1 MCVLQ
6 LSPVQAIGIA
16 LESHRLDV
24 IAAIYSQTK
33 DSSLLSYAMEGI
45 LDTGFSLS
53 YRDQV
58 LRFLF
63 PLFPRPAAGDG
74 SPHVH
79 ALTRLLVTLS
89 DPSLTIPL
97 LNSLVTSEQLLAF
110 QFAFDL
116 VEGGSQDFLET
127 LRTEL
132 PEGDESTKPVYDKL
146 RTILTGKESV
156 KFYRE
161 FLKRNNQTDLLILK
175 NTKVC
180 YRHVLRLS
188 YLTSIFRMLLNHD
201 LPYTTLLSLFKT
213 RSCTLEPPLTFS
225 YATISNG

>member
-1 MCVLQ
+1 MMLHK
-6 LSPVQAIGIA
+6 AIGIA
-16 LESHRLDV
+16 LESQRLDV
-24 IAAIYSQTK
+24 ISSIYSQTK
-33 DSSLLSYAMEGI
+33 DASLLAYTMEGV

-63 PLFPRPAAGDG
+63 PLFPQPTTGDG

-89 DPSLTIPL
+89 DPSLSISL
-97 LNSLVTSEQLLAF
+97 LSSLVLNEELLAY

-127 LRTEL
+127 VRSEL
-132 PEGDESTKPVYDKL
+132 PEGDEVCVNIIYFTLRLLTFACNQKTKAIYDKL

-156 KFYRE
+156 KLYRE

-175 NTKVC
+175 NTKVKASFLIS
-180 YRHVLRLS
+180 VL
-188 YLTSIFRMLLNHD
+188 F
-201 LPYTTLLSLFKT
+201 
-213 RSCTLEPPLTFS
+213 
-225 YATISNG
+225 

>member
-1 MCVLQ
+1 
-6 LSPVQAIGIA
+6 
-16 LESHRLDV
+16 
-24 IAAIYSQTK
+24 
-33 DSSLLSYAMEGI
+33 MEGV

-63 PLFPRPAAGDG
+63 PLFPQPTAGDG

-97 LNSLVTSEQLLAF
+97 LASLVSCEPLLAY

-127 LRTEL
+127 LRAEL
-132 PEGDESTKPVYDKL
+132 PEGDEVCP
-146 RTILTGKESV
+146 
-156 KFYRE
+156 FYPG
-161 FLKRNNQTDLLILK
+161 LIH
-175 NTKVC
+175 C
-180 YRHVLRLS
+180 S
-188 YLTSIFRMLLNHD
+188 ELTSRKLNMYMINFARF
-201 LPYTTLLSLFKT
+201 LQAKSP
-213 RSCTLEPPLTFS
+213 
-225 YATISNG
+225 

>member
-1 MCVLQ
+1 ML
-6 LSPVQAIGIA
+6 PPIQAIGIA

-24 IAAIYSQTK
+24 ITAIYNQTK
-33 DSSLLSYAMEGI
+33 DISLLSYAMEGV

-63 PLFPRPAAGDG
+63 PLFPQPRTGDG
-74 SPHVH
+74 SPIVH

-97 LNSLVTSEQLLAF
+97 LTSLVTREQLLAY

-127 LRTEL
+127 LRTDL
-132 PEGDESTKPVYDKL
+132 PEGDEV
-146 RTILTGKESV
+146 
-156 KFYRE
+156 
-161 FLKRNNQTDLLILK
+161 
-175 NTKVC
+175 
-180 YRHVLRLS
+180 
-188 YLTSIFRMLLNHD
+188 
-201 LPYTTLLSLFKT
+201 SLF
-213 RSCTLEPPLTFS
+213 SG
-225 YATISNG
+225 N